1 MNLINFEY
9 RKIWSTSKIRFL
21 IGLVLLSLLLF
32 FCYCLPKEQAELQ
45 ALVNTYGASANLT
58 TKDLENL
65 SLVDWQKVL
74 SEENRQLENYV
85 KIMPA
90 IIQNGPLKKD
100 TSPGYT
106 YYKKSRNHFL
116 IDHNMKPISERYGT
130 TGSHFSTTILM
141 LLASSIGLV
150 AILILFGDSLTKAIE
165 NSSVQLTLTQ
175 PISRKRYLL
184 SLYALTWFQAVVFSL
199 FLILVAFLLGS
210 SISGVGQFNY
220 PIIVSDRGDVSLI
233 PLWQY
238 MRTIFIIWI
247 FVIGF
252 ILALHFLLSILL
264 KKSSITLLGTLWLMT
279 IGGIFSSQRLP
290 FLMTRAHLNP
300 FSYLNVGSV
309 FAHVDWQVPQKLT
322 LTATTQSAT
331 ITKINDSYY
340 SNLSLARYLQNPD
353 MTVPNAILC
362 LSIGIAMLLTLTHY
376 LFSRKISLN

>member
-252 ILALHFLLSILL
+252 ILALHFLLSIL
-264 KKSSITLLGTLWLMT
+264 
-279 IGGIFSSQRLP
+279 
-290 FLMTRAHLNP
+290 
-300 FSYLNVGSV
+300 
-309 FAHVDWQVPQKLT
+309 
-322 LTATTQSAT
+322 
-331 ITKINDSYY
+331 
-340 SNLSLARYLQNPD
+340 
-353 MTVPNAILC
+353 
-362 LSIGIAMLLTLTHY
+362 
-376 LFSRKISLN
+376 